1 MSREAPMVHRRRLAM
16 ILVALSGLAFAG
28 EPTPAR
34 ITFTKTFPGSNPAFM
49 EVTIDRNGQ
58 ASYKEAADEDPDT
71 FTISPAMT
79 QEVFNLAD
87 RVDHFKHPLESGLKV
102 ANLGAKRLRWESG
115 DQKSETTF
123 NYSLDENARALQD
136 WFERIGETE
145 RLFYNLQRAVRHDR
159 LGVNDAMIAISA
171 EWDARRLIMIDPL
184 VTLLNQV
191 ATNEIYMHISR
202 ERAAKILEASQAR
215 SK

>member
-1 MSREAPMVHRRRLAM
+1 LKSACMAMLAAS
-16 ILVALSGLAFAG
+16 IAFAG
-28 EPTPAR
+28 EPVAAR

-58 ASYKEAADEDPDT
+58 AGYKEAADDDPDT
-71 FTISPAMT
+71 FKISPAMT

-102 ANLGAKRLRWESG
+102 ANMGAKRLRWESG

-136 WFERIGETE
+136 WFERIGESE
-145 RLFYNLQRAVRHDR
+145 RLFYNLQRAIRHDR

-171 EWDARRLIMIDPL
+171 EWDAHRLILIDPL
-184 VTLLNQV
+184 VALLNQV

>member
-1 MSREAPMVHRRRLAM
+1 VKLWW
-16 ILVALSGLAFAG
+16 IALFAVLRIAAFGGDPA
-28 EPTPAR
+28 AR

-58 ASYKEAADEDPDT
+58 ASYKEAADDDPDT
-71 FTISPAMT
+71 FKISPAMT

-102 ANLGAKRLRWESG
+102 ANMGAKRLRWESG

-123 NYSLDENARALQD
+123 NYSLDENGRALQD

-145 RLFYNLQRAVRHDR
+145 RLFYTLQRAIRHDR
-159 LGVNDAMIAISA
+159 LGVNDAMISISA
-171 EWDARRLIMIDPL
+171 EWDAHRLIMIDPL

-202 ERAAKILEASQAR
+202 ERAAKILEANQAR